1 MSPQVSARIAGR
13 GQAAALASRGGKD
26 VRGMSA
32 RDQPD
37 QQRITAVDVA
47 VFLGELVLLAVL
59 VIAGARL
66 GGSTALRI
74 VLAVALPAAAAALW
88 ARWLAPRAARR
99 LANPARLAAKIAVF
113 AVASVLLAV
122 AGLPIWAAVFFVASA
137 ALNAFAELSG

>member
-1 MSPQVSARIAGR
+1 MTAGD
-13 GQAAALASRGGKD
+13 K
-26 VRGMSA
+26 
-32 RDQPD
+32 PD
-37 QQRITAVDVA
+37 QQRITAVDAA

-88 ARWLAPRAARR
+88 ARWLAPRAAW

-113 AVASVLLAV
+113 AVAAVLLAV

>member
-1 MSPQVSARIAGR
+1 
-13 GQAAALASRGGKD
+13 
-26 VRGMSA
+26 MSA

-74 VLAVALPAAAAALW
+74 VLAVALPAVAAALW
-88 ARWLAPRAARR
+88 ARWLAPRAAGR

-113 AVASVLLAV
+113 AVAAVLLAV
-122 AGLPIWAAVFFVASA
+122 SGLPIWAAVFFVASA

>member
-1 MSPQVSARIAGR
+1 MTAGD
-13 GQAAALASRGGKD
+13 K
-26 VRGMSA
+26 
-32 RDQPD
+32 PD

-74 VLAVALPAAAAALW
+74 VLAVALPAAAAVLW

-113 AVASVLLAV
+113 AVAAVLLAV

-137 ALNAFAELSG
+137 ALDAFAELSG

>member
-1 MSPQVSARIAGR
+1 MT
-13 GQAAALASRGGKD
+13 
-26 VRGMSA
+26 A

-37 QQRITAVDVA
+37 QQRITAVDAA

-74 VLAVALPAAAAALW
+74 VLAVALPAAAAVLW
-88 ARWLAPRAARR
+88 ARWLAPRAAGR

-122 AGLPIWAAVFFVASA
+122 AGLPIWAAVFFVVSA

>member
-1 MSPQVSARIAGR
+1 
-13 GQAAALASRGGKD
+13 
-26 VRGMSA
+26 MSA

-66 GGSTALRI
+66 GGSTAPRI

-88 ARWLAPRAARR
+88 ARWLAPRAAGR

-113 AVASVLLAV
+113 AVAAVLLAV

-137 ALNAFAELSG
+137 ALIAFAELSG

>member
-1 MSPQVSARIAGR
+1 
-13 GQAAALASRGGKD
+13 
-26 VRGMSA
+26 MSA

-74 VLAVALPAAAAALW
+74 VLAVALPAAAAVLW

-113 AVASVLLAV
+113 AVAAVLLAV

-137 ALNAFAELSG
+137 ALIAFAELSG